1 MKAPW
6 AVLSSFSLE
15 DLIRGILGVLYVTI
29 IVICFTTNIGPR
41 IFWTMALPLLIMM
54 IVLMGFNTWRRI
66 CPLAF
71 WGTFGVRFR
80 LKKAKVRRVPEWME
94 SWFFLISLG
103 FLVLMLVVRLVLI
116 NGDGKF
122 LGITLIL
129 IGILAAFTNFSYSG
143 RAWCN
148 FICPVGTVERIYT
161 DPNSLR
167 MAGNSQCAKCTACK
181 LHCPDIDQENA
192 YWKDVTFPSRRIAF
206 YSFPGIVL
214 GFYTYYFLR
223 DGEWEAYFDGRWTR
237 HPANL
242 QMFFGPG
249 FFFAPHVPAVIAAT
263 LTLVIFA
270 VLSYFLFMGLER
282 LVSMWI
288 RNEEQMRHRTLS
300 LAAFSAF
307 NIFFLFAGAPT
318 LRLIPGGTRTVAFIV
333 PLVSGILL
341 YKRWSRQ
348 SEDYVKVKSAKHLLP
363 LWKFRTPP
371 PQNPAEVFAF
381 FQGKSE
387 AHAAQV
393 NAYEEVVREILADGM
408 ITQRELSLLAQ
419 MRVNLDIT
427 ESEHRKIF
435 SSLSEQDRSLFDPAH
450 ATSVERRLQLQG
462 YTSALTQ
469 LLMRG
474 ASTEEMTVLR
484 QEYGIEQEVHE
495 AVLKE
500 LRGEASPV
508 IARIR
513 KQLDRLMNIRVLI
526 ASLSPFRMSSLR
538 AAFVIDILLKSQEQ
552 YVTLIKEALSVL
564 GDSQFQAHLNN
575 LTSTDPNEQTVA
587 LEYIRK
593 ELGPDFSERLI
604 SVIESNVSPIAIDN
618 SDSIHAIL
626 EALLASPDVYHRASA
641 ALLLAEQSPG
651 TLAPLLRRCL
661 ADENPLVR
669 ETAAHVAMSV
679 SESVDAGVVEALQSD
694 TDEHVQKGVDL
705 VQELPGDNG
714 FGHLENE
721 KDFSGLCSLEKM
733 MFLHQVP
740 LFADLSPDDLCE
752 LSNLAQELTIHAP
765 DVLVQE
771 GDVADDLYVITTG
784 KSEATVFRNGKEHV
798 IGTAESGTVIGE
810 MAVIDGRSR
819 SATVRA
825 LTPDVH
831 LLRIRGE
838 AFRHVLAKR
847 PDLSAQVMRIISLRL
862 RQVLDSL

>member
-54 IVLMGFNTWRRI
+54 IVLIGFNTWRRI
-66 CPLAF
+66 CPLAY

-80 LKKAKVRRVPEWME
+80 LKKAKVRRVPEWIE
-94 SWFFLISLG
+94 RWFFLISLA
-103 FLVLMLVVRLVLI
+103 FLVTMLVIRLVLI
-116 NGDGKF
+116 NGDGIF
-122 LGITLIL
+122 LGITLIV
-129 IGILAAFTNFSYSG
+129 IGFLAAFTNFSYSG
-143 RAWCN
+143 RTWCN
-148 FICPVGTVERIYT
+148 FFCPVGTVERIYT

-167 MAGNSQCAKCTACK
+167 IVGNSECAKCTACK
-181 LHCPDIDQENA
+181 RHCPDIDQENA
-192 YWKDVTFPSRRIAF
+192 YWKDVTLPSRRIAF

-223 DGEWEAYFDGRWTR
+223 AGEWEAYFDGRWTR
-237 HPANL
+237 HSADL
-242 QMFFGPG
+242 QLAFGPG
-249 FFFAPHVPAVIAAT
+249 FFFAPQIPAVIASV
-263 LTLVIFA
+263 LTLVGSA
-270 VLSYFLFMGLER
+270 ALSYFLFLAVEHLISLWNG
-282 LVSMWI
+282 
-288 RNEEQMRHRTLS
+288 NQEQVRHVMLS
-300 LAAFSAF
+300 VASFSAF
-307 NIFFLFAGAPT
+307 NIFYLFAGAPT
-318 LRLIPGGTRTVAFIV
+318 LRLIPGGARIVAFIV

-363 LWKFRTPP
+363 LWKSKTPP
-371 PQNPAEVFAF
+371 PQNPAEVFAY

-419 MRVNLDIT
+419 MRINLDIT

-435 SSLSEQDRSLFDPAH
+435 ATLSEQDRSLFDPAH

-469 LLMRG
+469 LLIHG
-474 ASTEEMTVLR
+474 ASAEEMAVLR
-484 QEYGIEQEVHE
+484 QDYGIEPEVHE

-500 LRGEASPV
+500 LRGEGSPV
-508 IARIR
+508 TARIR
-513 KQLDRLMNIRVLI
+513 KQIDRLANVRIQI
-526 ASLSPFRMSSLR
+526 ASLSRLRMGSLR
-538 AAFVIDILLKSQEQ
+538 AAFVMDILLKSQDQ
-552 YVTLIKEALSVL
+552 YMTLIKEALSPL
-564 GDSQFQAHLNN
+564 GDAQFQANLNN
-575 LTSTDPNEQTVA
+575 LTSADPKEQTAA

-593 ELGPDFSERLI
+593 ELGPDFSERLRLAF
-604 SVIESNVSPIAIDN
+604 ESNVSSSSMDSTNPID
-618 SDSIHAIL
+618 AIL
-626 EALLASPDVYHRASA
+626 EALLASPDVYHRAGA
-641 ALLLAEQSPG
+641 ALLLAEQASS

-661 ADENPLVR
+661 ADEHPLVR
-669 ETAAHVAMSV
+669 ETVADLAVSV
-679 SESVDAGVVEALQSD
+679 RESVDAGANQSPQSA
-694 TDEHVQKGVDL
+694 TGEPVQQGLDL
-705 VQELPGDNG
+705 IQEVRGDNG
-714 FGHLENE
+714 FGQLETK
-721 KDFSGLCSLEKM
+721 KDFTGLCSLEKM

-752 LSNLAQELTIHAP
+752 LSDLAQEITIHAP
-765 DVLVQE
+765 DALVRE
-771 GDVADDLYVITTG
+771 GDMADDLYVITAG
-784 KSEATVFRNGKEHV
+784 KSEATVLRNGKEHV

-825 LTPDVH
+825 LTQDVH

-838 AFRHVLAKR
+838 AFRHVLANR